1 MKVKV
6 IKRFRDKYT
15 GKIHEVSKDGE
26 FIEVA
31 EERFKEILE
40 AGEYVEAIDEKP
52 VEAIDEKPAKPK
64 KESTK
69 KSTEEDK

>member
-52 VEAIDEKPAKPK
+52 AKPK
-64 KESTK
+64 KGSTK